1 MAGGIAKG
9 AMGDVMGGKNA
20 LTANP
25 ANAIGG
31 LLGKKQK

>member
-1 MAGGIAKG
+1 
-9 AMGDVMGGKNA
+9 MGGKNA